1 MTETERAAVVQSSME
16 RIWAAKDELKSS
28 DMLRLDRGASSQ
40 DLSMLLLVR
49 MITRVLPGEQDKEDV
64 PEDPTDIAPVS
75 KQERVRQTLFDYILT
90 DFPSR

>member
-28 DMLRLDRGASSQ
+28 AMLRLDRGASSQ

>member
-1 MTETERAAVVQSSME
+1 ME
-16 RIWAAKDELKSS
+16 RIWAGKDELKSS
-28 DMLRLDRGASSQ
+28 DVLQLERGISPQ

-49 MITRVLPGEQDKEDV
+49 MVTRVLPVERDSEDDNDEEK
-64 PEDPTDIAPVS
+64 PPTTDIAPVS